1 MSLLKAENIVK
12 SYQDGKEKELTVL
25 RGINIEI
32 EKGEKIAIV
41 GASGCGKSTLI
52 NILGLLVPMDQGSL
66 MINNQEINKLKQK
79 EIAAMRNSF
88 FGYIVQDFALI
99 EGYTAMENIEIPL
112 LYSKKKLSLNER
124 KKQMLSALKKVG
136 LEDKANSKVKNL
148 SGGQRQRVAIAR
160 AIVNNP
166 KILLADEP
174 TGALDVETSDAVM
187 KVLDSLIEEG
197 LSILLVTHNKDI
209 ASRCDKIY
217 SIENGLLSV
226 VTG

>member
-12 SYQDGKEKELTVL
+12 SYQDGKELKLTVL
-25 RGINIEI
+25 KGINIEI

-52 NILGLLVPMDQGSL
+52 NILGLLVPMDKGNL
-66 MINNQEINKLKQK
+66 IVDNQEVNKLKQK
-79 EIAAMRNSF
+79 DIAAMRNSF

-99 EGYTAMENIEIPL
+99 EGYTAMENVEIPL
-112 LYSKKKLSLNER
+112 LYSKKKLSLKER
-124 KKQMLSALKKVG
+124 NKHILSALEKVG
-136 LEDKANSKVKNL
+136 LKHKATSKVKNL

-174 TGALDVETSDAVM
+174 TGALDTETSDAVM

-197 LSILLVTHNKDI
+197 LSLLLVTHNKDI
-209 ASRCDKIY
+209 ASLCDKIY
-217 SIENGLLSV
+217 SIDNGLLSV
-226 VTG
+226 IIG